1 MAATFPVN
9 HEASSSVSLSP
20 IVMNPATK
28 YARVVDEP
36 GCAIVSAKDA
46 ALDTSE
52 LITYRYSDVK
62 KVSTTM
68 ENQNPPKI
76 KSGVQYVIKVETL
89 LRVDDT
95 TSPSGKTDLPVVGYL
110 TLRHPRHAAITNTE
124 LGKLTQMVLGA
135 SYDFTKGEFRFED
148 LARGAVTPTED

>member
-9 HEASSSVSLSP
+9 HEVSSTVTLKP

-28 YARVVDEP
+28 YARIVDEP
-36 GCAIVSAKDA
+36 GCVVVSAKDA

-68 ENQNPPKI
+68 ENQNPPKV
-76 KSGVQYVIKVETL
+76 KGGVQYVIKVETL
-89 LRVDDT
+89 LRVNDES
-95 TSPSGKTDLPVVGYL
+95 SPSGKVDLPVVGYL
-110 TLRHPRHAAITNTE
+110 TLRHPRHASITSTE
-124 LGKLTQMVLGA
+124 LEKMTQMVIGA
-135 SYDFTKGEFRFED
+135 SYDFTKSKFRFEE
-148 LARGAVTPTED
+148 LAKGAVTPTED

>member
-1 MAATFPVN
+1 MAATFPVE
-9 HEASSSVSLSP
+9 HDISTTAKVDLA
-20 IVMNPATK
+20 IMKPATK
-28 YARVVDEP
+28 YAKVVDEP
-36 GCAIVSAKDA
+36 GCVVLSAKDA
-46 ALDTSE
+46 SLDTTE

-76 KSGVQYVIKVETL
+76 KSGVQYVVKVETL

-124 LGKLTQMVLGA
+124 LKKVVQMVLGA
-135 SYDFTKGEFRFED
+135 SYDTTKTGFRFED
-148 LARGAVTPTED
+148 LAKGAVSPTED

>member
-1 MAATFPVN
+1 MAATFPVT
-9 HEASSSVSLSP
+9 HTVSETQKLDLA
-20 IVMNPATK
+20 IMNPATK
-28 YARVVDEP
+28 YAKVVDEP
-36 GCAIVSAKDA
+36 GCVILSANDA

-76 KSGVQYVIKVETL
+76 KSGVQYVVKVETL

-110 TLRHPRHAAITNTE
+110 TLRHPRHASITNTE
-124 LGKLTQMVLGA
+124 LNKLTQMVIGA
-135 SYDFTKGEFRFED
+135 AYDFSKSEFRFEA
-148 LARGAVTPTED
+148 LAKGAVSPTED